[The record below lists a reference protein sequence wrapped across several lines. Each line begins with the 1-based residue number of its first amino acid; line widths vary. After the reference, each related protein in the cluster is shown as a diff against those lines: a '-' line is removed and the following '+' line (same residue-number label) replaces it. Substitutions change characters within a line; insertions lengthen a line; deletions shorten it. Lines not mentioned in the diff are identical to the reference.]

1 MTGIRFSLLAGT
13 MFALSACSDGG
24 GMPFLGS
31 LGGGASDVET
41 TRGATSTTKLIE
53 REVEA
58 PEIFQM
64 TELGSWD
71 GQPALGGV
79 WVAHP
84 DIKEPDRVIIRN
96 QDNGTFVIGSLFW
109 RQPEGDALPL
119 QVSSEAAAALQMKPG
134 GPATLEITA
143 LRRRGDDTAEDAAP
157 VQAAAAPAPS
167 PAPALEAAPVETK
180 PLPVAATPS
189 TSTLNRAFVQ
199 LGIFSVEGNALRT
212 VERMRNAGLTPAIK
226 TQSINGK
233 PYYRVIV
240 GPAQTEAERARI
252 LQSVKDQG
260 FSDAYAVA
268 D

>member
-1 MTGIRFSLLAGT
+1 
-13 MFALSACSDGG
+13 
-24 GMPFLGS
+24 
-31 LGGGASDVET
+31 
-41 TRGATSTTKLIE
+41 TRGATATRLIE

-58 PEIFQM
+58 PEVFQM

-96 QDNGTFVIGSLFW
+96 QDNDTFVIGSLFW
-109 RQPEGDALPL
+109 REPEGNALPL
-119 QVSSEAAAALQMKPG
+119 QVSSEAASALQMTPG

-143 LRRRGDDTAEDAAP
+143 LRRRGEDTAEDAAP
-157 VQAAAAPAPS
+157 VEVAAAAPAIE
-167 PAPALEAAPVETK
+167 APVIEAAPVETK
-180 PLPVAATPS
+180 PLPVAATP
-189 TSTLNRAFVQ
+189 TTTTLNRAFVQ

-212 VERMRNAGLTPAIK
+212 VERMRKLGLTPAIK
-226 TQSINGK
+226 TESINGK

-240 GPAQTEAERARI
+240 GPAQTEAERART
-252 LQSVKDQG
+252 LQSVKEQG
-260 FSDAYAVA
+260 FTDAYAVA